1 MPGKLYLIPVLL
13 HPEAELVTLPPQVI
27 DTIHRI
33 KHYIV
38 ETPKTARAFIK
49 KCNPQTNFSEI
60 IIYELNEHT
69 PASEFADFL
78 AAINKG
84 NDVGL
89 MSDAGLP
96 CTADPG
102 AKAVA
107 IAHQKNITVVP
118 LTGPSSIYLSLMASG
133 LNGQNFMFHG
143 YLPIERNA
151 RSQKLKE
158 LEKLAQQYKSTQIFI
173 ETPYRNNSM
182 LQDLLSTLKPQ
193 TRLCVAYNLQSP
205 EETIITNTVEN
216 WKNKLPDLHKKP
228 AIFLFQS

>member
-1 MPGKLYLIPVLL
+1 MQGKLYLIPSLL
-13 HPEAELVTLPPQVI
+13 HPEAELATLSPQVI
-27 DTIHRI
+27 EAVQRI

-38 ETPKTARAFIK
+38 ETPKVARAFIK
-49 KCNPQTNFSEI
+49 KCNPQTNFNEV

-69 PASEFADFL
+69 HPNELTDFL
-78 AAINKG
+78 TPIRLG
-84 NDVGL
+84 HDVGL

-102 AKAVA
+102 SKAVS

-143 YLPIERNA
+143 YLPIEKIA
-151 RSQKLKE
+151 KTQKIKE
-158 LEKLAQQYKSTQIFI
+158 MEKLSQQYKSTQIFI

-182 LQDLLSTLKPQ
+182 LQDLTTTLKPL
-193 TRLCVAYNLQSP
+193 TRLCVAYNIQSP
-205 EETIITNTVEN
+205 EESIITNTVEN
-216 WKNKLPDLHKKP
+216 WRKKLPDLHKKP
-228 AIFLFQS
+228 AIFLFHT

>member
-1 MPGKLYLIPVLL
+1 MQGKLYLIPSLL
-13 HPEAELVTLPPQVI
+13 HPEAELATLSPQVI
-27 DTIHRI
+27 EAVCRI

-49 KCNPQTNFSEI
+49 KCNPQTNFNEVV
-60 IIYELNEHT
+60 IYELNEHT
-69 PASEFADFL
+69 LPNELTDFL
-78 AAINKG
+78 TAIRLG
-84 NDVGL
+84 HDVGL

-107 IAHQKNITVVP
+107 IAHQKNVIVFP

-143 YLPIERNA
+143 YLPIEKIA
-151 RSQKLKE
+151 RTQKIKE
-158 LEKLAQQYKSTQIFI
+158 LEKLSQQHKSTQIFI

-182 LQDLLSTLKPQ
+182 LQDLTNNLKSL
-193 TRLCVAYNLQSP
+193 TRLCVAYNLQGP
-205 EETIITNTVEN
+205 EETIITNTIEK
-216 WKNKLPDLHKKP
+216 WKEKLPDIHKKP
-228 AIFLFQS
+228 AIFLFQT

>member
-1 MPGKLYLIPVLL
+1 MQGKLFLIPTLL
-13 HPEAELVTLPPQVI
+13 HPEAELSTLSPHVI
-27 DTIHRI
+27 ETVHRI

-38 ETPKTARAFIK
+38 ETPKTGRAFIK
-49 KCNPQTNFSEI
+49 KCNPQTNFNDI

-69 PASEFADFL
+69 PPNEFTDFL
-78 AAINKG
+78 TAIRLG
-84 NDVGL
+84 HDVGL

-107 IAHQKNITVVP
+107 IAHQKNIAVVP

-143 YLPIERNA
+143 YLPIEKIA
-151 RSQKLKE
+151 RLQKIKE
-158 LEKLAQQYKSTQIFI
+158 LEKLSQQYKSTQIFI

-182 LQDLLSTLKPQ
+182 LHDLVAHLKPQ
-193 TRLCVAYNLQSP
+193 TRLCVAYNLQSN
-205 EETIITNTVEN
+205 EETIITNTIEN
-216 WKNKLPDLHKKP
+216 WKEKLPDIHKKP
-228 AIFLFQS
+228 AIFLFQT